1 MEQLVPIEDVAQ
13 HFNVS
18 ISTARKWVRDGVI
31 PEGIYVKVGKTQR
44 FSLPDV
50 SKALMSYKSGEQP
63 QQEPTAAVGNDTFD
77 PSAFDPDAD
86 V

>member
-44 FSLPDV
+44 FSLSDV
-50 SKALMSYKSGEQP
+50 SKALMSYKSGTQS
-63 QQEPTAAVGNDTFD
+63 QQETAIAVGDD
-77 PSAFDPDAD
+77 VFDPDAD

>member
-1 MEQLVPIEDVAQ
+1 MEQLVPIEDVAK

-18 ISTARKWVRDGVI
+18 VSTARKWVRDAVI
-31 PEGIYVKVGKTQR
+31 PNNVYIRVGKTHR

-50 SKALMSYKSGEQP
+50 TKALMSYDSSVSKPRLEESDVDDE
-63 QQEPTAAVGNDTFD
+63 FD
-77 PSAFDPDAD
+77 PSSFDPDAD